1 MPHALITTQ
10 LSYHHTQLAHSVG
23 CLAEPEVQTQ
33 VLDKSH
39 QFLIIASDGV
49 WDVMNNDQATEAVQ
63 QLYKKPQQAVD
74 AILLT
79 SLERWGEKGQAD
91 NIGIVMMRFR

>member
-1 MPHALITTQ
+1 
-10 LSYHHTQLAHSVG
+10 VG